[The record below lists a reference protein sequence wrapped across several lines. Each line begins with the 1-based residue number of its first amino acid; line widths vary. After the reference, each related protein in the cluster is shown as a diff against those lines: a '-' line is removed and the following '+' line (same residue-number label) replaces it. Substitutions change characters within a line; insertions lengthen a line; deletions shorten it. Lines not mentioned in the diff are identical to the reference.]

1 MENNMKPK
9 KKGKGKK
16 KSQKSPSKSKATLS
30 DIMPSDEYEKHLDE
44 KISFFEVSYH
54 EVQDKL

>member
-1 MENNMKPK
+1 MKLK

-54 EVQDKL
+54 EV